1 MVRKILMLVTVL
13 ALLCLV
19 LVAPLFLDSS
29 EGPSTIP
36 RLLIDHAEEETRIY
50 VAGAVETYRYP
61 YIAIKVT
68 DLELGSDWNNST
80 SSDNTISLSLVVKDT
95 DSKHFQLNVT
105 LMRGEK
111 EYVYECSIEVGED
124 EEGNEVLKILFP
136 DEDEPIERNEDSFP
150 FRDVIVKELET
161 Q

>member
-13 ALLCLV
+13 VLLCLV
-19 LVAPLFLDSS
+19 LVSPLFLDSG
-29 EGPSTIP
+29 EGPTTIP

-50 VAGAVETYRYP
+50 VQGAVETYRYP
-61 YIAIKVT
+61 YITIEIR
-68 DLELGSDWNNST
+68 DLEPGSDWTNSI
-80 SSDNTISLSLVVKDT
+80 SSNNTISLSMIVKDT
-95 DSKHFQLNVT
+95 DTTYFQLNVT

-111 EYVYECSIEVGED
+111 EYVYDCTIEVDED
-124 EEGNEVLKILFP
+124 EEGKEVLRFLFP
-136 DEDEPIERNEDSFP
+136 DEEVPIERKEDSFP